1 VAKLILV
8 VNILAI
14 AFFAVAG
21 EYIHSF
27 LPALANGS
35 VVTLDRNEVIDHEKL
50 MKYDSYLG
58 EDPRGRLG
66 VWIARD
72 ALWWGTR
79 VSVAG
84 ASVSILNIAL
94 MWLCRR
100 RCAKLSITD
109 NCRSQDKAEVDVDQA

>member
-8 VNILAI
+8 VNSLVII
-14 AFFAVAG
+14 VFAVVGA
-21 EYIHSF
+21 YIQV
-27 LPALANGS
+27 LQPVRANAH
-35 VVTLDRNEVIDHEKL
+35 VVELDRNEVIDHEKL

-66 VWIARD
+66 EWVARD

-84 ASVSILNIAL
+84 ASVSILNIVL
-94 MWLCRR
+94 MWLCRK

-109 NCRSQDKAEVDVDQA
+109 NSCSPDKAEVDVDQA